1 MTLAEAPH
9 LTSSF
14 ISSVKWS
21 VLSLQVGYK
30 NLYYLRRGLAWQ
42 MAKAHSSVIRS
53 DGTYNDTSM
62 TGGTD
67 ANAELGRLSLR
78 TRELR
83 MLSHWSPNI
92 QRTNTQKTDLNIS
105 ALLQSRN

>member
-1 MTLAEAPH
+1 MANAP
-9 LTSSF
+9 
-14 ISSVKWS
+14 
-21 VLSLQVGYK
+21 
-30 NLYYLRRGLAWQ
+30 
-42 MAKAHSSVIRS
+42 SSVIRS
-53 DGTYNDTSM
+53 DVTYNDTSM

-67 ANAELGRLSLR
+67 ANAELGMLSLR

-83 MLSHWSPNI
+83 TLSHWSPNI